1 MMAYG
6 KEALTMLQQSKRRL
20 SDYAIAGVILIAVII
35 CLVPFLYILS
45 ESLSSNQ
52 AIISQAVTIY
62 PIDINIEAYKVV
74 FGDHSMI
81 YSMFY
86 TIILTL
92 GFALLALTVTILAAY
107 PLTKKRLKGRSAI
120 LLLML
125 ITMYFSG
132 GLIPDY
138 LNIKNLHLLNT
149 PWALILPGMMS
160 VYNMIIM
167 KSFFQ
172 SLPDSLLEAA
182 HLDGC
187 NELQILYKIVLP
199 LSKPALATITLL
211 YAVFRWNYFQDAL
224 FYITNEHLNTIQL
237 KLYNVISLSQELVG
251 ENINVNLP
259 SEALKAASI
268 MFGTIPILLVYPWLQ
283 RYFVSGIMIG
293 AVKG

>member
-1 MMAYG
+1 MTQNM
-6 KEALTMLQQSKRRL
+6 KNKVF
-20 SDYAIAGVILIAVII
+20 DYTAVITVLLAVFV
-35 CLVPFLYILS
+35 CLVPFLYIAS
-45 ESLSSNQ
+45 QSLSSNR

-62 PIDINIEAYKVV
+62 PIDFNIEAYKVV
-74 FGDHSMI
+74 FGDNSML
-81 YSMFY
+81 YSLFY
-86 TIILTL
+86 TVVLTAV
-92 GFALLALTVTILAAY
+92 FALVSLTVTILAAY
-107 PLTKKRLKGRSAI
+107 PLTKKRLKGRSAL

-138 LNIKNLHLLNT
+138 LNVKNLNLLNT
-149 PWALILPGMMS
+149 SWALILPGMMS
-160 VYNMIIM
+160 VYYMIIL

-172 SLPDSLLEAA
+172 SLPESLEEAA
-182 HLDGC
+182 YLDGC
-187 NELQILYKIVLP
+187 NELQILLKIVLP

-224 FYITNEHLNTIQL
+224 FYITDQELYTIQL
-237 KLYNVISLSQELVG
+237 KLYNVINLSQQMTG

-283 RYFVSGIMIG
+283 KYFVSGIMIG
-293 AVKG
+293 AIKG

>member
-1 MMAYG
+1 
-6 KEALTMLQQSKRRL
+6 MLQQSKRRL
-20 SDYAIAGVILIAVII
+20 SDYAIAGVISIAVIV

-45 ESLSSNQ
+45 ESFSSNK
-52 AIISQAVTIY
+52 AIISQSVTIY
-62 PIDINIEAYKVV
+62 PIDFNVEAYKVV
-74 FGDHSMI
+74 FGDHSML

-92 GFALLALTVTILAAY
+92 GFALLALIVTILAAY
-107 PLTKKRLKGRSAI
+107 PLTKKRLKGRNAI
-120 LLLML
+120 LLIML

-138 LNIKNLHLLNT
+138 MNIKNLHLLDT

-172 SLPDSLLEAA
+172 NIPDSLLEAA

-199 LSKPALATITLL
+199 LSKPALATISLL

-224 FYITNEHLNTIQL
+224 FYITDQHLNTIQL
-237 KLYNVISLSQELVG
+237 KLYNVIQLSQQFVG
-251 ENINVNLP
+251 ENIDVNLP

-268 MFGTIPILLVYPWLQ
+268 VFGTIPILLAYPWLQ

>member
-1 MMAYG
+1 MSQTIKNKIFDYTA
-6 KEALTMLQQSKRRL
+6 AFIVLL
-20 SDYAIAGVILIAVII
+20 SVFV

-45 ESLSSNQ
+45 QSLSSNR
-52 AIISQAVTIY
+52 AIISQVVTIY
-62 PIDINIEAYKVV
+62 PIDFNIEAYKVV
-74 FGDHSMI
+74 FGDASML

-86 TIILTL
+86 TVILTVV
-92 GFALLALTVTILAAY
+92 FSLLALTVTILAAY
-107 PLTKKRLKGRSAI
+107 PLTKKRLKGRNV
-120 LLLML
+120 LLLVML
-125 ITMYFSG
+125 FTMYFSG

-138 LNIKNLHLLNT
+138 LNVKILGLLNT
-149 PWALILPGMMS
+149 PWALVLPGMMS
-160 VYNMIIM
+160 VYYMIIL

-172 SLPDSLLEAA
+172 NLPDSLEEAA

-187 NELQILYKIVLP
+187 NELQILLKIVLP

-224 FYITNEHLNTIQL
+224 FYITDQKLYTIQL
-237 KLYNVISLSQELVG
+237 KLYNVINLSQQMTG
-251 ENINVNLP
+251 ENVNVNLP

-283 RYFVSGIMIG
+283 KYFVSGIMIG